1 LKELEDL
8 AGANGIA
15 IVEGNLPGKERG
27 RWYAE
32 PRIIVLQ
39 AGMPLDYT
47 RTTLGHELGHATHHH
62 DMSTPDARIHYFQER
77 QADEYA
83 ARLLISEESYRKAE
97 RMHGAHFAG
106 IAHELKVTVEL
117 IHVWRDL
124 WHRKDKKW
132 PDNNCLHRSKRSNSR
147 KKNAAKTQSDTS

>member
-47 RTTLGHELGHATHHH
+47 RTTLGHELGHATHNH

-97 RMHGAHFAG
+97 RIHGAHFAG

-124 WHRKDKKW
+124 WHRKDKKGTTTTASA
-132 PDNNCLHRSKRSNSR
+132 DQRSNSR